1 MFFIFII
8 LLRDFVTNYIK
19 IYLFLFIFYCMML
32 YTYTC
37 MSCMYDHINLFMI
50 LFFIIFKKL
59 YKFFD
64 GVLIRGAVKRANCCW
79 SCSHSV

>member
-32 YTYTC
+32 YTYTHVC
-37 MSCMYDHINLFMI
+37 MSYDHILVNFL
-50 LFFIIFKKL
+50 FII
-59 YKFFD
+59 
-64 GVLIRGAVKRANCCW
+64 I
-79 SCSHSV
+79 